1 MAAAASAVT
10 MARSDEWNREMNG
23 IMNYSGRRVVV
34 MGLGH
39 FGGGIAVTRWL
50 VEQGAQVTI
59 TDSKSAADLAESLSR
74 LDGLPVRQRLGGHD
88 PADLDGCELLVV
100 SPAVPKD
107 KSEFVR
113 EAVRRGIPLS
123 SEMNLFIERCPAKRV
138 VGITGSAGKS
148 TTTAMIGS
156 ILTTASEAGALPRV
170 WLGGNI
176 GHSLLGDLQTM
187 SSEDLVVLELSSFQ
201 LEDLGALR
209 WSPPIAVITNIQ
221 PNHLD
226 RHGTLEAYADA
237 KMNLVRYQ
245 SADGVVFVHEG
256 EDEVAR
262 RVTAVGAGARLRRV
276 TFPQEFASHLR
287 LPGRH
292 NRDNAAAAIAVARA
306 LGVADELIK
315 RGIEA
320 FTGLPHRLEF
330 VAERDGVRYY
340 NDSKSTTPES
350 TRIALE
356 AFDEP
361 VVMLVGGYDKKIPL
375 DGISRQLA
383 ARAKLTICYGQTGP
397 AFHREITAA
406 GGRAER
412 ADSFEDAVAKARA
425 AAVPGDVVVL
435 SPACASY
442 DMFSNYEERGALFRQ
457 YVQAG

>member
-1 MAAAASAVT
+1 
-10 MARSDEWNREMNG
+10 
-23 IMNYSGRRVVV
+23 MNYSGRRVVV

-412 ADSFEDAVAKARA
+412 ADSF
-425 AAVPGDVVVL
+425 
-435 SPACASY
+435 
-442 DMFSNYEERGALFRQ
+442 
-457 YVQAG
+457 

>member
-226 RHGTLEAYADA
+226 RHGTLEAYAGA

-245 SADGVVFVHEG
+245 SADGLVLVHEG

-262 RVTAVGAGARLRRV
+262 RVTAVGAGSRLRRV

>member
-1 MAAAASAVT
+1 
-10 MARSDEWNREMNG
+10 
-23 IMNYSGRRVVV
+23 MNYSGRRVVV

-50 VEQGAQVTI
+50 VEQGAQVTV

>member
-276 TFPQEFASHLR
+276 TFPQEFAPHLR

>member
-1 MAAAASAVT
+1 
-10 MARSDEWNREMNG
+10 MNG

>member
-1 MAAAASAVT
+1 
-10 MARSDEWNREMNG
+10 
-23 IMNYSGRRVVV
+23 MNYSGRRVVV

>member
-1 MAAAASAVT
+1 

>member
-50 VEQGAQVTI
+50 VEQGAQVTV

-245 SADGVVFVHEG
+245 SADGLVLVHEG

>member
-50 VEQGAQVTI
+50 VEQGAQVTV

>member
-1 MAAAASAVT
+1 
-10 MARSDEWNREMNG
+10 
-23 IMNYSGRRVVV
+23 